1 MIRANQKGDLSVNP
15 KIACAERGDEF
26 GEPDQTEGI
35 NQQSLLASLSLEAGR
50 PPVGPIAPQRER
62 AQIRVA

>member
-1 MIRANQKGDLSVNP
+1 MNP
-15 KIACAERGDEF
+15 KIAYAERGDEF

-35 NQQSLLASLSLEAGR
+35 NQQSLLAGLSLEAGWT
-50 PPVGPIAPQRER
+50 PVGPIARQRER